1 MPAGSQTTRQ
11 FLTGSTFTVPAG
23 WVNDGDSVP
32 VYSLFPDTPA
42 NEAEYALRE
51 DVAQSILMTSIV
63 PNNMFTIC
71 DSTLFQGATAAE
83 IVDEIVANEA
93 LSTTEPVDV
102 TIGGLN
108 GIQIDTQLDPA
119 WTGTC
124 AVAPDDPPA
133 RDFKDIRNRIIVLDQ
148 PGGSTIGFAIGSTY
162 SADFDA
168 FLADAIPIIES
179 LDFPGPG
186 ASPSP

>member
-1 MPAGSQTTRQ
+1 M
-11 FLTGSTFTVPAG
+11 
-23 WVNDGDSVP
+23 
-32 VYSLFPDTPA
+32 
-42 NEAEYALRE
+42 
-51 DVAQSILMTSIV
+51 
-63 PNNMFTIC
+63 
-71 DSTLFQGATAAE
+71 FQGATAAE
-83 IVDEIVANEA
+83 IVDAIVANEA

-108 GIQIDTQLDPA
+108 GIQIDVQLDPD

-124 AVAPDDPPA
+124 AA
-133 RDFKDIRNRIIVLDQ
+133 RRRMTHRPGTIKDTRNRIIVLDQ
-148 PGGSTIGFAIGSTY
+148 PGGSTIGIAIGSTY

-168 FLADAIPIIES
+168 FLADAMPIIES